1 MSFLEKFTPYN
12 LNLHGVRLPTFEIPE
27 GESSNEEFLRS
38 LSLEGFRKLGIK
50 KGSKEYKKYS
60 DRAKHE
66 LGILKELGFIDYIL
80 LVWKVVNFC
89 KSNDIPTGPGRGSA
103 AGSLILF
110 LIGVTKIDSV
120 KYDLFFERF
129 VSKIRAKKKVVNGI
143 TYLDGLLMCDVD
155 LDICYYNRGR
165 VIEFL
170 QEEFTGKTS
179 KILTLS
185 KLSGKILIKD
195 CGKVVSGKTE
205 TEMNGVTSLI
215 PKVFGI
221 VKDIEDAYLSEDS
234 FKQWCDENKSVYD
247 ISLKLKGLI
256 RNKGVHASG
265 MLLSRDNLKENCPI
279 ELTSDKDFVSGYDM
293 NWASLL
299 NVKLDLL
306 GLRSVTV
313 VDDVCKQIGIS
324 SSDIDVDDPSIYR
337 NLQNLKC
344 PHGLFQLEAGTNF
357 KVCQKVKPRNLEELS
372 AVLALARPGALA
384 FLDQYARYIE
394 TGEAEPIHPFF
405 DDILSSTGGVA
416 LYQEQL
422 MKMAHKI
429 GFTLDEAEVLRRI
442 VGKKKV
448 SEVRKW
454 KKKIREKIKENKLDP
469 DIGDVLWRVLEDSAN
484 YSFNK
489 SHSIAYA
496 NLSATTI
503 YLKFNHP
510 KEFFL
515 SLLKMTR
522 FEPDPISEISKIHRE
537 LRKFGVEL
545 LPPHL
550 IKSDMSFSV
559 EKDNIRFGL
568 LSIKGI
574 SDKSIEKVNSFRN
587 KYSNKF
593 EIFQA
598 AQDAGI
604 PMGILSSLI
613 QAGALEGFKQS
624 RSQVVLESQ
633 LWKILT
639 DRERRFI
646 IPLGEK
652 FDYDLPK
659 IARHLCSFKDEKG
672 KVIIKPSRR
681 ETIRRKYSPYV
692 RIYQQNNKSK
702 RFANWYY
709 EKSCLGYAY
718 DVSLRDIFLEKKP
731 NLITLD
737 AVDET
742 PANSIVSFVGEIKD
756 VYKSKSKKG
765 TKYVK
770 FFISDESNS
779 IDALLFENSF
789 DKVKNV
795 NRGSIPEKGNIVIV
809 NGRKKGDAVFID
821 LMGAQDHR
829 VYTKLSELPNEINE
843 ETVRQIDSILDQL
856 GVN

>member
-1 MSFLEKFTPYN
+1 MSFLEKFAPYN
-12 LNLHGVRLPTFEIPE
+12 LNLHGVRLPTFETPE

-38 LSLEGFRKLGIK
+38 LSLEGFKKLGIK
-50 KGSKEYKKYS
+50 KGSEEYKKYS

-80 LVWKVVNFC
+80 LVWKVVDFC
-89 KSNDIPTGPGRGSA
+89 NSNNIPTGPGRGSA

-120 KYDLFFERF
+120 KHDLYFERF
-129 VSKIRAKKKVVNGI
+129 VSKIRAKKKIVKGI
-143 TYLDGLLMCDVD
+143 TYLDGSLMCDVD

-170 QEEFTGKTS
+170 QKEFIGKTS

-195 CGKVVSGKTE
+195 CGKVISGKTE
-205 TEMNGVTSLI
+205 TEMNGVTALI

-221 VKDIEDAYLSEDS
+221 VKDIEEAYLSEDS
-234 FKQWCDENKSVYD
+234 FREWCDENKSVYD

-265 MLLSRDNLKENCPI
+265 MLLSRDELKENCPI

-324 SSDIDVDDPSIYR
+324 SSDIDVEDPSIYR
-337 NLQNLKC
+337 NLQELKC

-357 KVCQKVKPRNLEELS
+357 KVCRKVKPRNIDELS

-384 FLDQYARYIE
+384 FLDQYAKYIE

-742 PANSIVSFVGEIKD
+742 PANSIVSFVGEVKD

-779 IDALLFENSF
+779 VDALLFENSF

-821 LMGAQDHR
+821 LMGAQDHK

-843 ETVRQIDSILDQL
+843 ETIRQIDSILDQL
-856 GVN
+856 GAN